1 MSQQQLKV
9 EFPSHERPSTDVSAL
24 MLFLVAFCFVGL
36 IMGSAFFAKGSFYRD
51 LLMGRNEIFIERL
64 IFQGSTVLMFS
75 LSLSNIFLKFLK
87 IRGESKAMR
96 QELLPPDLNIVDI
109 PGLIKTYETIL
120 ANPSLKKSVGVTR
133 TARVLAMWINTGDF
147 ERTSQYA
154 KQENEMDIF
163 VSDSTYKMNRMFI
176 WAMPLLGFVGTVY
189 GVSYGIGGFAEF
201 LKGQVTA
208 EGIKDQIGLITL
220 GLAVAFYCT
229 LLGLVTAGIAA
240 FPGLAAERKEEN
252 ILEEIDQYVEDRLVS
267 RMPSVHKTEFP
278 VEHFIAMRQ
287 GIENMKVNVKFPT
300 EELAEMMKS
309 VTTQQFPMEELAK
322 VMQSMTVH
330 FPTADLTEAI
340 ENGFKRMPDPDRYEK
355 VFAQAVAS
363 ASDSVREKYQEFAQ
377 AYEQRIDQLGDK
389 LSAKLDVVAANF
401 HTGTQLVAQEI
412 SGQAEQVGALSGK
425 QVEQFALAQQKYMAE
440 HAEMAQQEL
449 GRWEQ
454 MVSGFQGLANQMASQ
469 LAGAVTSMNE
479 AADHYSQ
486 RVDGS
491 AKALV
496 EQISKVVEIGVRID
510 DLLQATRAM
519 ETSFVKLGTSEEF
532 GETLSSLRTHLATSD
547 ELVKKITKPR
557 TIVLEEA
564 RS

>member
-9 EFPSHERPSTDVSAL
+9 EFPSHERPNTDVSAM
-24 MLFLVAFCFVGL
+24 MLFFVAFVFVAL
-36 IMGSAFFAKGSFYRD
+36 IMGPAYLAKGTFYRD
-51 LLMGRNEIFIERL
+51 LLMGRNEIFIERI
-64 IFQGSTVLMFS
+64 IFQGATVLMFS
-75 LSLSNIFLKFLK
+75 LSLSNIFLKFMK
-87 IRGESKAMR
+87 IRGEAKAMKKD
-96 QELLPPDLNIVDI
+96 LLPPDLNITDV
-109 PGLIKTYETIL
+109 PSLIKIYESIL
-120 ANPSLKKSVGVTR
+120 ANPSVKKSVGVTR

-240 FPGLAAERKEEN
+240 FPGLAAERKEEG

-278 VEHFIAMRQ
+278 VEHIVAMRQ
-287 GIENMKVNVKFPT
+287 GIENMKVSVKFPT

-322 VMQSMTVH
+322 VMQSMTVN
-330 FPTADLTEAI
+330 FPTSDLTAAI

-355 VFAQAVAS
+355 VFSQAVSS
-363 ASDSVREKYQEFAQ
+363 ASDSVREKYEEFAKI
-377 AYEQRIDQLGDK
+377 YEHRIDELGNQL
-389 LSAKLDVVAANF
+389 SSKLDVVASNF
-401 HTGTQLVAQEI
+401 HDGTQKVSQEI
-412 SGQAEQVGALSGK
+412 SGHAQQVGLLNEK
-425 QVEQFALAQQKYMAE
+425 QAEQFALAQQKYMTE
-440 HAEMAQQEL
+440 HTEMAQKEL

-454 MVSGFQGLANQMASQ
+454 MVTDFRDMAGQMASQ
-469 LAGAVTSMNE
+469 LSTAVGSMNE

-486 RVDGS
+486 RVEGS
-491 AKALV
+491 TRALV
-496 EQISKVVEIGVRID
+496 DQIGKVVEIGVRID
-510 DLLQATRAM
+510 ELLQATQAM
-519 ETSFVKLGTSEEF
+519 EHAFVKLGTSEEL

-557 TIVLEEA
+557 TIVLEES